1 MNESY
6 LTIAGNVTADPVLR
20 QTKNGRPFATFRVAS
35 TARRYD
41 PQTRGY
47 VDAGTNFVSVVT
59 FNSLAANVVA
69 SVSKGQ
75 PVVVHG
81 RLRVNV
87 WAVGGDESRT
97 NTSVEIDAYHV
108 GHDLSLGQSRF
119 AKAARAQFDPTDRMA
134 EPEIQQALA
143 EHEGYAAAYGA
154 ESPEGLAGSPRDGVP
169 EGPEDLA
176 ETDLPFDLATADP
189 ETDRYVVTVA

>member
-41 PQTRGY
+41 PATRGY

-75 PVVVHG
+75 PVIVHG

-87 WAVGGDESRT
+87 WATGGEESRT
-97 NTSVEIDAYHV
+97 NTTVEIDAYHV

-119 AKAARAQFDPTDRMA
+119 AKAVRAQFDPTGRMA
-134 EPEIQQALA
+134 EPEIQAALA

-154 ESPEGLAGSPRDGVP
+154 DGADGALP
-169 EGPEDLA
+169 QAPEDLP

-189 ETDRYVVTVA
+189 ETDRYVVTMA